1 MKAFISP
8 YKVKEWKINKSEF
21 IESLE
26 KGFSKIEIKQIN
38 NENRR
43 FCLQWS
49 IKINDS
55 IYIEGMLDKTLNC
68 VYFETNDV
76 EWGYTFSKWVRE
88 FMPKEEEIIIYD
100 ESYDIVEKLE
110 ENTDKNILIGWFA

>member
-43 FCLQWS
+43 FCLKWS

-76 EWGYTFSKWVRE
+76 EWGYTFSKWVRK
-88 FMPKEEEIIIYD
+88 FMPKDEEIIIYD
-100 ESYDIVEKLE
+100 ESYDIVEKLD

>member
-43 FCLQWS
+43 FCLKWS

-76 EWGYTFSKWVRE
+76 EWGYTFSK
-88 FMPKEEEIIIYD
+88 
-100 ESYDIVEKLE
+100 
-110 ENTDKNILIGWFA
+110 

>member
-8 YKVKEWKINKSEF
+8 YKVKEWQINKSEF

-43 FCLQWS
+43 FCLKWS

-100 ESYDIVEKLE
+100 ESYDIVEKLD